1 MKIILTLLTIL
12 CFSVGFSQ
20 EKSFSAEALQDVLIK
35 TSGSEVTFES
45 VLEMHKGKTVLID
58 IWASWCKDCIA
69 GFPDLKKLQEDNPNI
84 NYVFLSL
91 DKDTERWKAGID
103 KYDLHGRHYFIKH
116 GWKGPLCSSIDLDW
130 IPRYILLDESGQI
143 KVYKA
148 ITTKD
153 NQLLNQIQ

>member
-1 MKIILTLLTIL
+1 MKIILTFLTIL
-12 CFSVGFSQ
+12 CFSGGFSQ
-20 EKSFSAEALQDVLIK
+20 EKSFSSEALQDILM
-35 TSGSEVTFES
+35 TANGSQVTFDT
-45 VLEMHKGKTVLID
+45 VLKDHQGKTVLID

-69 GFPDLKKLQEDNPNI
+69 GFPDLQKLQKDNPDM

-91 DKDTERWKAGID
+91 DKDTERWKAGIE
-103 KYDLHGRHYFIKH
+103 KYNLQGSHYFIKS
-116 GWKGPLCSSIDLDW
+116 GWKGPLCSSINLDW
-130 IPRYILLDESGQI
+130 IPRYILLDKTGKI